1 MTAYEQGSGDVPYVV
16 PPANLFVLK
25 GKQDIMKKREE
36 NRDIDLE
43 AEKELY
49 AFQDHGTT
57 WMSGDSSAANE
68 MGGWQTSCSIM
79 LLDVSVDT
87 ADDEQILVDSGAFD
101 HACPPT
107 FAPEIPIV
115 PPAMEL
121 RVSTAGNAESLQLL
135 GTKTVKML
143 IGNHIVQCVFQEI
156 DIRRVPFSVASLM
169 RHGFK
174 TVFEGKN
181 MSYLGRGRWC
191 RMPLR
196 MQGGHFFSSV
206 KVLATQNGG
215 RRVETLE
222 QA

>member
-1 MTAYEQGSGDVPYVV
+1 MCKGVETYVV
-16 PPANLFVLK
+16 PPANLFTQK
-25 GKQDIMKKREE
+25 GKLDIMKKRGKWRYRPGGGEG
-36 NRDIDLE
+36 DV
-43 AEKELY
+43 Y
-49 AFQDHGTT
+49 AHDTT
-57 WMSGDSSAANE
+57 WMPGDVSATNE
-68 MGGWQTSCSIM
+68 MSEWQTSCSIL

-87 ADDEQILVDSGAFD
+87 TDDEQILVDSGAFD

-115 PPAMEL
+115 PPTTEL

-143 IGNHIVQCVFQEI
+143 IGNHIVQCVFQVI
-156 DIRRVPFSVASLM
+156 DIRRVLLSVASLM